1 METRL
6 RSWAK
11 STTWRITGI
20 VILGGISYAMT
31 RDVKQTTIITS
42 VFHVLRF
49 VLYYYHERAWSKVA
63 WGRELHPLSHLPVR
77 TDLTPGDHEAI
88 EKLLKERKCLVGPE
102 YEI

>member
-11 STTWRITGI
+11 SVTWRIVGI

-31 RDVKQTTIITS
+31 RDWKETTVITA
-42 VFHVLRF
+42 VFHTLRF
-49 VLYYYHERAWSKVA
+49 VLDYYHERVWMRIK
-63 WGRELHPLSHLPVR
+63 WGTQRHPLSHLPVKK
-77 TDLTPGDHEAI
+77 DLTTADHEAI
-88 EKLLKERKCLVGPE
+88 RQMMQERNWLNSKE